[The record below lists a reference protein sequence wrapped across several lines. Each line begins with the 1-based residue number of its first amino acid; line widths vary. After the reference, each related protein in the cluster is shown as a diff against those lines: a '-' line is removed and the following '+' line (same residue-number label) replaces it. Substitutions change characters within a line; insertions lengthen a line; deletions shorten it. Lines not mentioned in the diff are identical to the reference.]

1 MRDGYIVIDTETTVK
16 AKELNNRAHFAH
28 PDNFVV
34 CCCAEIP
41 EKQAVA
47 MGYKPKCGPQK
58 IWQYANSK
66 ETSLKTITFD
76 DKELL
81 PTLIVGHNVKFD
93 LLYLLR
99 QSPKWRKEFYKH
111 KIWDTQHVEY
121 LLSGQVEKFISLDR
135 LSAQQGLPLKDS
147 AIKDMWD
154 GGMETED
161 IPAEKLVE
169 YCQQDVS
176 NTHAIFLDQVKRV
189 TNLGIEKLVLSQM
202 QALQALVEMEY
213 NGMVYSGTKLY
224 EYTDEL
230 TKTTQLLEDELHIVG
245 SEVGIPDFNPA
256 SRVDLNLLFFGGE
269 KEVVDKVIDGEYKTG
284 KRKGQPKWKN
294 VARKV
299 RVDGVISK
307 YYPAPSVHDFKRG
320 KDGLRNID
328 EDVLAELSKRY
339 PGITSVVTTILKLR
353 AVNKE
358 YKTYAIGYSK
368 YGWPYIGNLNII
380 HPNFNTTSTSTGRLS
395 SSNPNMQNTSN
406 VDMDKV

>member
-1 MRDGYIVIDTETTVK
+1 MKDGYIVIDTETTVK

-47 MGYKPKCGPQK
+47 MGYKPKGGPQK
-58 IWQYANSK
+58 VWQYADSK

-76 DKELL
+76 DKDLL

-93 LLYLLR
+93 LLYLLK

-121 LLSGQVEKFISLDR
+121 LLSGQVDKFISLDS
-135 LSAQQGLPLKDS
+135 LSERQGLPLKDS

-161 IPAEKLVE
+161 IPTEKLVE

-189 TNLGIEKLVLSQM
+189 TALGMEKLVLSQM

-213 NGMVYSGTKLY
+213 NGIVYSGTKLNHY
-224 EYTDEL
+224 ADDLIRT
-230 TKTTQLLEDELHIVG
+230 TKLLEDELHNIG

-269 KEVVDKVIDGEYKTG
+269 KAVVDKVIDGEYKTG
-284 KRKGQPKWKN
+284 KRKGQLKYKN
-294 VARKV
+294 AVRIV

-307 YYPAPSVHDFKRG
+307 YYPGWPSHDLKRG

-328 EDVLAELSKRY
+328 EDALAELSKRY
-339 PGITSVVTTILKLR
+339 PGITQVITTILRLR
-353 AVNKE
+353 AVTKE
-358 YKTYAIGYSK
+358 YKTYVIGYSK
-368 YGWPYIGNLNII
+368 YGWPHISNLNII